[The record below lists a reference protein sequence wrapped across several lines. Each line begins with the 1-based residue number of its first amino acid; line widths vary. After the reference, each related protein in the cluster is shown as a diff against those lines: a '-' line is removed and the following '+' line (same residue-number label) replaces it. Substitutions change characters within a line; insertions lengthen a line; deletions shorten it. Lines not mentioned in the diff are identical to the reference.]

1 MEQKVKIRRAVSLA
15 IALTIFLALVQA
27 VIEAGEP
34 QPDYDIHAFYYPWYG
49 NPQTDNSYYHW
60 NHQQIVKK
68 GKSRNY
74 PGGDDIGADFYPKLG
89 CYSSNS
95 NNDLNAHMQMLRR
108 AQVGVICSSW
118 WGKDSYTDKA
128 VPRLLDVAA
137 NHDIEVCFHIEPFP
151 GRNAQTTRDAIVYII
166 DKYGSHPAFY
176 RYGKDKPR
184 PMFYVYDS
192 YLTPAEQWKT
202 VLSPKGIQTIRNT
215 RYDSVVIGLWVKE
228 HEQAFMTEGHF
239 DGYYSYFATDGFTY
253 GSTIK
258 NWPTLAEWA
267 QQNNKLFI
275 PSVGPGYIDLRIRPW
290 NNVNTRDRQNGAYY
304 DREFAAAIAVHPQII
319 SITSF
324 NEWHEGTQ
332 IEPAVDKEI
341 PGFKYLDYKP
351 RYPEYYLDRTSY
363 WVSRFAKSS
372 TGQPTKYMIIVTG
385 GELLSGIYAD
395 GHTYFITRTL
405 RPLGLECVGSISVD
419 DKKADLK
426 EALRYATDKANLVIV
441 TGGLGPTENDITRE
455 ALSEFTG
462 IPLKEDP
469 DVLQKMAQ
477 RFRVSASQLRSNLR
491 RQTQVPTRGTYL
503 RNSNGT
509 AFGLVFDSWYGL
521 ETREKHGQDGRT
533 TAVIVALPGPPREL
547 QAMVNNELVPYLKQR
562 FETRLPGCS
571 VILRFVGLGQS
582 QISQTLRDYVPL
594 ASDIIVSSQFEGGRV
609 NFTFSLPDDTPQ
621 DRVRLQELKQKIRE
635 HLDDN
640 IYADDETTLEEHVVR
655 LLEAQGTTLSLV
667 EIGSGGSLA
676 AALSEADLEN
686 RVLVGAYVAPTIDKL
701 QRLLGVQSENRI
713 GNASPAQQVEQL
725 AQAMADVA
733 DSQMAIAVGQA
744 RRDENGAA
752 YVIVAFRFPD
762 GNLESR
768 KFSLR
773 GSGEMARSRLATQ
786 LLDYLRRRL
795 R

>member
-15 IALTIFLALVQA
+15 IALTIFLAWVQT

-34 QPDYDIHAFYYPWYG
+34 QPNYDIHAFYYPWYG
-49 NPQTDNSYYHW
+49 NPKTDNFYYHW
-60 NHQQIVKK
+60 SHRQFVKK
-68 GKSRNY
+68 GEPKNY
-74 PGGDDIGADFYPKLG
+74 PGGDDIGANFYPQLG

-95 NNDLNAHMQMLRR
+95 DDDLKAHMQMLRR

-118 WGKDSYTDKA
+118 WGKDSYTDK
-128 VPRLLDVAA
+128 VLPRLLDVAA
-137 NHDIEVCFHIEPFP
+137 HHDVKVCFHIEPFP
-151 GRNAQTTRDAIVYII
+151 GRNAQTTRDAIIYIV

-176 RYGKDKPR
+176 RYGKDNPR

-239 DGYYSYFATDGFTY
+239 DGYYTYFATDGFTY
-253 GSTIK
+253 GSTIE

-290 NNVNTRDRQNGAYY
+290 NNVNTRGRQNGAYY

-341 PGFKYLDYKP
+341 PGFKYLDYKL

-385 GELLSGIYAD
+385 GELLSGVYAD

-426 EALRYATDKANLVIV
+426 EALRYATEKASLVIV

-455 ALSEFTG
+455 ALSEFTR

-503 RNSNGT
+503 KNSNGT

-521 ETREKHGQDGRT
+521 ETREKHGQDGRA

-562 FETRLPGCS
+562 FGTRLPGCS
-571 VILRFVGLGQS
+571 MTLRFVGLGQS
-582 QISQTLRDYVPL
+582 QISQTLKDHVPL
-594 ASDIIVSSQFEGGRV
+594 ESDIIVSSQFEGGRV
-609 NFTFSLPDDTPQ
+609 DFTFSLPDDTPR
-621 DRVRLQELKQKIRE
+621 DRERLEELKEKILE
-635 HLDDN
+635 HLSEN
-640 IYADDETTLEEHVVR
+640 VYAVDETTLEECVIR
-655 LLEAQGTTLSLV
+655 LLGARGVTLSLA

-676 AALSEADLEN
+676 AALSEADSDH
-686 RVLVGAYVAPTIDKL
+686 RVLVGAYVAPTIERL
-701 QRLLGVQSENRI
+701 RRLLGIQSEDRTDESSRI
-713 GNASPAQQVEQL
+713 QQIERL
-725 AQAMADVA
+725 AKATADVT
-733 DSQMAIAVGQA
+733 DSQFAIVVGEA
-744 RRDENGAA
+744 RRDENGAT
-752 YVIVAFRFPD
+752 YVDVAFRLSD
-762 GNLESR
+762 GRMENR
-768 KFSLR
+768 KFLFR
-773 GSGEMARSRLATQ
+773 GSGELASRRLSTQ
-786 LLDYLRRRL
+786 MLDQLRRLL